1 MRCFWHEGQRAHR
14 PTQEFFNGALHPAAD
29 KPERVDAILAAI
41 GPVEAPPERS
51 EAELVAALGKV
62 HDPAYLSFLASAH
75 EEWRAAGREGDAMPY
90 AFPVR
95 RRALDLQRID
105 AKLGQYSYDTCTP
118 LMEGTWPALLAGTAT
133 VLGALETV
141 LGGSHA
147 FALTRPP
154 GHHAGA
160 DYMGGYSYVN
170 WGALAAVAS
179 GKRAAVL
186 DLDYHHGNGTQDI
199 LSGREAS
206 SFASLHSDPRTDYPY
221 FWGHEEENKGNVR
234 NWALPRGTTL
244 GTYEQALDE
253 ACEWSAG
260 QDPELLV
267 VSFGAD
273 TWEGDPISHFAL
285 RTSDYRHLAER
296 VSRLGLPTLVIMEG
310 GYAVE
315 ALGHNVASF
324 LSGFE
329 PGLDGGN
336 GKVASLRP

>member
-1 MRCFWHEGQRAHR
+1 
-14 PTQEFFNGALHPAAD
+14 
-29 KPERVDAILAAI
+29 
-41 GPVEAPPERS
+41 
-51 EAELVAALGKV
+51 
-62 HDPAYLSFLASAH
+62 
-75 EEWRAAGREGDAMPY
+75 
-90 AFPVR
+90 
-95 RRALDLQRID
+95 
-105 AKLGQYSYDTCTP
+105 
-118 LMEGTWPALLAGTAT
+118 
-133 VLGALETV
+133 
-141 LGGSHA
+141 
-147 FALTRPP
+147 
-154 GHHAGA
+154 
-160 DYMGGYSYVN
+160 MGGYSYVN
-170 WGALAAVAS
+170 WAALATVAS

-234 NWALPRGTTL
+234 NWPLPRGTTL
-244 GTYEQALDE
+244 GTYEHALDE

-260 QDPELLV
+260 QDP
-267 VSFGAD
+267 SCWSSASA
-273 TWEGDPISHFAL
+273 PIRGKAIRSA
-285 RTSDYRHLAER
+285 TSRSGPAIRHLAER
-296 VSRLGLPTLVIMEG
+296 VSRLGCDLGNHGG